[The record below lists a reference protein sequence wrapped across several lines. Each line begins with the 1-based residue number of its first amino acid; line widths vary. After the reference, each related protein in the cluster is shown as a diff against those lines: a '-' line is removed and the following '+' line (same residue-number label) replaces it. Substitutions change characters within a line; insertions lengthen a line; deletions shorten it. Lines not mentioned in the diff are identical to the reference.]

1 MLLELPDQH
10 SVRRYYAEAQ
20 RQRTAGQLPGEVRD
34 VVPAARTI
42 LLDERQRTDRRTW
55 APAPPDPRA
64 ALTRT
69 AQLLRMDVFRSDP
82 ADDGLIVAGLRGT
95 TARVVADRANLAS
108 HAGQTALV
116 TLCGQLAMLGIHIDL
131 DIVDVPLVRAQPPLS
146 GDRLHSALT
155 AHLSD
160 LMPGGNVPTGS
171 PDVTFALGATRPPPA
186 QTSES
191 SVPAA
196 GRG

>member
-1 MLLELPDQH
+1 
-10 SVRRYYAEAQ
+10 
-20 RQRTAGQLPGEVRD
+20 
-34 VVPAARTI
+34 
-42 LLDERQRTDRRTW
+42 
-55 APAPPDPRA
+55 
-64 ALTRT
+64 
-69 AQLLRMDVFRSDP
+69 MDVFRSDP
-82 ADDGLIVAGLRGT
+82 ANDGLIVAGL
-95 TARVVADRANLAS
+95 RVVADRANLAS

-155 AHLSD
+155 AHL
-160 LMPGGNVPTGS
+160 MPGGNVPTGS